1 MDRAQKPWLIRIPWP
16 SPSPCHHSGCRR
28 AGQDLVEIVGLKPNT
43 NYCFATMC
51 ACQDDP
57 MDINLYGAAV
67 RYHSKDEMSVGRV
80 QNKVFFVGVI
90 WLNERLLWCFCDWV
104 GLRNVQCFFFTVVGG
119 IFSEDFLVEAF
130 SCWKQHSIVHK
141 GGRQHHFSSMLC
153 TFYSPFWCFVLRWEG
168 MMQNKSRWWF
178 HIFFVFTPIWRR
190 FSFWRSYYSKGL
202 VQPPTRS
209 HCYWLLLH
217 MLPPW
222 FSMGRIGFS
231 HLGSY
236 CFIPVGKYRYFDG
249 WEETTPVRD
258 WGVPV

>member
-1 MDRAQKPWLIRIPWP
+1 MAVTIQ
-16 SPSPCHHSGCRR
+16 CHSGCRR

-57 MDINLYGAAV
+57 MDINLYGATV
-67 RYHSKDEMSVGRV
+67 RYHSKDDMSVGRV

-104 GLRNVQCFFFTVVGG
+104 GLRNVQCFFSTVVGG

-130 SCWKQHSIVHK
+130 SCWKQHSIVNK
-141 GGRQHHFSSMLC
+141 GGSQHDFSSMLC

-178 HIFFVFTPIWRR
+178 HIFCFHPYLGKILILAIIFFKGVESKPPN
-190 FSFWRSYYSKGL
+190 RSQCYS
-202 VQPPTRS
+202 
-209 HCYWLLLH
+209 LLQYVA
-217 MLPPW
+217 PW
-222 FSMGRIGFS
+222 FSHG
-231 HLGSY
+231 
-236 CFIPVGKYRYFDG
+236 
-249 WEETTPVRD
+249 
-258 WGVPV
+258 